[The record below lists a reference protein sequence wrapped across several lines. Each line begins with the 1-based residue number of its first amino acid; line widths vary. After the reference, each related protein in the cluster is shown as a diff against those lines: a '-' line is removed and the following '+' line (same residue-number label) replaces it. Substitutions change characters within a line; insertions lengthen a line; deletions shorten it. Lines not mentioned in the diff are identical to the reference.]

1 MFLRNYDNI
10 VVLFHFNEY
19 NNLNHDFDSSLYIG
33 SSSVFGDGNIN
44 VRKTTGDVTGFI
56 HNRLGNGG
64 YDDIQFITPLHTNA
78 ICIGTGDTDVTYD
91 DYTLSGDILD
101 NTKLVFVS
109 SNVEYDAT
117 DRKVIKT
124 ATFTYTNETEN
135 DITISEWGLF
145 HTNYV
150 YGMSVISF
158 SASTDKTLLFREVL
172 ETPIV
177 IEAGTTATLK
187 FKVDVPISNHP

>member
-10 VVLFHFNEY
+10 MVLFHFNEY
-19 NNLNHDFDSSLYIG
+19 HNLNYDFDSSRYIG
-33 SSSVFGDGNIN
+33 GATVFGDGYIN
-44 VRKTTGDVTGFI
+44 VRKTNGGVSGFAL
-56 HNRLGNGG
+56 NRLGNGG

-78 ICIGTGDTDVTYD
+78 ICIGTGTTPVTYD
-91 DYTLSGDILD
+91 DYTLSGEILD

-109 SNVEYDAT
+109 TNVDYDAENK
-117 DRKVIKT
+117 KVSKS
-124 ATFTYTNETEN
+124 ATFTYTNET
-135 DITISEWGLF
+135 DAPVTISEWGLF

-150 YGMSVISF
+150 YGLSTIPF
-158 SASTDKTLLFREVL
+158 SSSSDKTLFYREVL

-177 IEAGTTATLK
+177 IEAGTTATIK